1 MNNNLLKNKLNGKLK
16 NRHKKTLI
24 KNKNIDGIVFVK
36 NRQIAKNIAVN
47 NKIILTNEQLKPYID
62 NIANKDAKLMLDELK
77 KYPLALLDKAFKEID
92 SSFLF
97 LNQSKDF
104 FKHQVKILVSQNLET
119 HLKRQA
125 IKTLSS
131 LRLKDIALLKILKNI
146 YDLADI
152 LSYNFQ
158 VNWYNLEFFII
169 NQKGE
174 KHFIKKTIENIKDEV
189 NDQIFL
195 LEEKLL
201 SYEKKYGIIQFQNFK
216 NMLKNN
222 VIKHHQITHIPLLEL
237 LYKLF
242 IEYSIDKSKN
252 KEYYNEDLKT
262 RVKKRRHF
270 WKEWF
275 NEDKF
280 KETEIENIKNKL
292 LKIFNKIPMKSIYE
306 ERKNCNMHFLITSI
320 GYAILNKFK

>member
-1 MNNNLLKNKLNGKLK
+1 MDNNLLKNQLNGKLK
-16 NRHKKTLI
+16 NKHKKTLI
-24 KNKNIDGIVFVK
+24 KNKNIDGIVVVK
-36 NRQIAKNIAVN
+36 NRQIAKNQTIN
-47 NKIILTNEQLKPYID
+47 NKIILTDKQLKPYID
-62 NIANKDAKLMLDELK
+62 NAPIKGAKLMVEELK
-77 KYPLALLDKAFKEID
+77 KYPLALLNKAFKEID
-92 SSFLF
+92 PSFLF
-97 LNQSKDF
+97 SHKSKNF
-104 FKHQVKILVSQNLET
+104 FKQQVKILVSQDLEI
-119 HLKRQA
+119 HLKKQA

-131 LRLKDIALLKILKNI
+131 LTLKDIALLKILKNI

-158 VNWYNLEFFII
+158 ANWYNLEFFVIDQ
-169 NQKGE
+169 NDE
-174 KHFIKKTIENIKDEV
+174 KHFIKKTIENIKNEV

-195 LEEKLL
+195 IEEKLL
-201 SYEKKYGIIQFQNFK
+201 NYEQKYGVIQFQNFK
-216 NMLKNN
+216 NMLNN
-222 VIKHHQITHIPLLEL
+222 NIIKHHQIIHIPLLEL

-306 ERKNCNMHFLITSI
+306 ERKNCNIHFLITSI

>member
-16 NRHKKTLI
+16 NRYKKTLI
-24 KNKNIDGIVFVK
+24 KNKKIDGIVVVK
-36 NRQIAKNIAVN
+36 NHQIAKNIAVN

-62 NIANKDAKLMLDELK
+62 NIANKNAKLMLEELK
-77 KYPLALLDKAFKEID
+77 KYPLALLDKAFKEVD
-92 SSFLF
+92 PSFLF
-97 LNQSKDF
+97 SNQSKDF
-104 FKHQVKILVSQNLET
+104 FKQQVKILVSQNLET

-125 IKTLSS
+125 IKTLLS
-131 LRLKDIALLKILKNI
+131 LTLQDIALLKILKNI

-158 VNWYNLEFFII
+158 ANWYNLEFFII

-195 LEEKLL
+195 LEKKL
-201 SYEKKYGIIQFQNFK
+201 SNYEKKYGIIQFQNFK

-222 VIKHHQITHIPLLEL
+222 IIKHHQITHIPLLEL

-320 GYAILNKFK
+320 GYVIINEFK